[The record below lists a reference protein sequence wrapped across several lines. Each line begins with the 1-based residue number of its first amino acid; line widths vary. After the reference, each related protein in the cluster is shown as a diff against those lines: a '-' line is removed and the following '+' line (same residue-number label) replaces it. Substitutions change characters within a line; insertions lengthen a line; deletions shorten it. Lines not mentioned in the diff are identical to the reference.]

1 MISNKEEFEK
11 KFPALTMIPREQF
24 LQESKYSNL
33 PKKLPGHF
41 VVTVGLF
48 EKYDSISFP
57 LDNDVE
63 ELMRQFNIIY
73 AEQLRMQKLYPY
85 LHLGINDLSLVVR
98 GVWVR
103 NDATL
108 HGKCLHQISNGET
121 EEDLI
126 KYNEQARIILENES

>member
-85 LHLGINDLSLVVR
+85 LYLGIHREDLIID

-103 NDATL
+103 DDLRIT
-108 HGKCLHQISNGET
+108 GKCLIPGHEPVT

-126 KYNEQARIILENES
+126 RCNEQARIILGK